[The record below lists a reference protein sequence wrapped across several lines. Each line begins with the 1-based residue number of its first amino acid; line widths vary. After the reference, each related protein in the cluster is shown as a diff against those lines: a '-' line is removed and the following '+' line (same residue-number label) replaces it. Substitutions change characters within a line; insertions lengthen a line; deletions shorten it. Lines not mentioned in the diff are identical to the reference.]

1 MVSQYL
7 AGLPAF
13 GMYFGLSLVFLL
25 VFKFIYTRITPHD
38 EWHLVKEEKNTS
50 AAVAL
55 AGAFLGYAIAIA
67 GAASNSVN
75 LVDFALW
82 GVIAL
87 LAQIAAF
94 AIIRFGFMPKLI
106 ERIKND
112 ELPAAIIM
120 ATMSISVGMLNSA
133 CMTY

>member
-7 AGLPAF
+7 AGLPSFA
-13 GMYFGLSLVFLL
+13 MYFGLSLVLLL
-25 VFKFIYTRITPHD
+25 VFKLIYTRLTPHD

-55 AGAFLGYAIAIA
+55 SGAFLGYAVAIA
-67 GAASNSVN
+67 GAASNSVDFI
-75 LVDFALW
+75 DFALW
-82 GVIAL
+82 GFIAL
-87 LAQIAAF
+87 VAQAIAF

-120 ATMSISVGMLNSA
+120 AAMSISVGILNAA
-133 CMTY
+133 CMSY